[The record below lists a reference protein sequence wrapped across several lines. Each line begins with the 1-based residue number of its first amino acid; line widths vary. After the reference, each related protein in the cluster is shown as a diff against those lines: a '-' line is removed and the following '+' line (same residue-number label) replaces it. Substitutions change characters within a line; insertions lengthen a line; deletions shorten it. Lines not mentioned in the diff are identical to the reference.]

1 MHIIVENLSFKYA
14 DGHTALSDISIS
26 IPRGEHV
33 AVVGPNGAG
42 KSTLLLHLN
51 GIFRGKGKIIIDGL
65 DLSDKTLPDIR
76 RKVGLI
82 FQDPNDQLF
91 CPTVYDDVAFGPLH
105 FSSDR
110 KDIDAIVTKALE
122 QVSMQHVWKRSAH
135 HLSLGERKRVSIATV
150 LACSPE
156 ILVFDEPS
164 SMLDPRCRR
173 ELAAFIKQTEKTVI
187 VATHDPLF
195 ALATTTRCVLI
206 NEGRIV
212 SDGPTDKVLK
222 DEELLLKNGL

>member
-1 MHIIVENLSFKYA
+1 MHIIVENLSFKYG
-14 DGHTALSDISIS
+14 DGHEALSDISIS
-26 IPRGEHV
+26 IPRGEHI

-51 GIFRGKGKIIIDGL
+51 GIFRGNGKIMIDGL
-65 DLSDKTLPDIR
+65 ELSDKTLPEIR

-105 FSSDR
+105 FNSER
-110 KDIDAIVTKALE
+110 KDIDDIVKKALD
-122 QVSMQHVWKRSAH
+122 QVSMQHAQRRSAH

-156 ILVFDEPS
+156 ILIFDEPS

-173 ELAAFIKQTEKTVI
+173 ELANFIKKTEKTVI
-187 VATHDPLF
+187 VATHDPVF
-195 ALATTTRCVLI
+195 ALATTTRCILL
-206 NEGRIV
+206 NEGRIA
-212 SDGPTDKVLK
+212 SDGPAEKILQ

>member
-1 MHIIVENLSFKYA
+1 MHIIVENLSFKYS

-26 IPRGEHV
+26 IPNGEHIS
-33 AVVGPNGAG
+33 VVGPNGAG

-51 GIFRGKGKIIIDGL
+51 GIFKGRGKIIIDGL
-65 DLSDKTLPDIR
+65 ELSDKTLPDIR

-105 FSSDR
+105 FNSNS
-110 KDIDAIVTKALE
+110 KDIDAIVKKALE
-122 QVSMQHVWKRSAH
+122 QVSMHHAQKRSAH
-135 HLSLGERKRVSIATV
+135 HLSLGERKRVSIAAV

-164 SMLDPRCRR
+164 SMLDPLCRR
-173 ELAAFIKQTEKTVI
+173 ELAGFIKQTEKTVI
-187 VATHDPLF
+187 VATHDPAF
-195 ALATTTRCVLI
+195 ALATTTRCILL
-206 NEGRIV
+206 NKGKIV
-212 SDGPTDKVLK
+212 SDGPTDKILGN
-222 DEELLLKNGL
+222 EELLLKNGL